1 MNVAKR
7 DYYEVL
13 GVDKGADDQ
22 ILKGAYRKLA
32 LKYHPDRNPN
42 DHAAEEKF
50 KEAAEAYSVLS
61 DAQKR
66 AAYDRYGHAGVQSA
80 AAGAG
85 GGFDPGQFAGFE
97 DILGEFFGFGDMFGG
112 GGGRRR
118 TRAQRGEDLPFE
130 LEISFEDMMK
140 GLSADIQVPR
150 MEACGRCSGKGAE
163 PEDGLTQCPV
173 CRGRGEIHY
182 QQSFLTVRRTCSQC
196 NGRGQIIRRPCHDCK
211 GDGYIRKEK
220 KLKINIPAGVD
231 TGTRLRLTGEGQPG
245 ANGGPP
251 GDLYVLLKVQEHP
264 IFDRENDDLLCTVP
278 VNVAEAAL
286 GKEIEILT
294 FDGLQTVKVPEGT
307 QKGAKIKLKGLGVP
321 HVQAHGRGDLYVNID
336 VRIPTKLSREQRKLF
351 EQLRETLPVENEPQ
365 EKSLLDKVKDYFM

>member
-13 GVDKGADDQ
+13 GVDRGADDQ
-22 ILKGAYRKLA
+22 VLKGAYRKLA
-32 LKYHPDRNPN
+32 LKYHPDRNPG

-50 KEAAEAYSVLS
+50 KEAAEAYSVLT
-61 DAQKR
+61 DPQKR

-80 AAGAG
+80 ASGAG

-130 LEISFEDMMK
+130 LEISFDDMMK
-140 GLSADIQVPR
+140 GLTADIQVPR

-211 GDGYIRKEK
+211 GEGYLRKEK

-231 TGTRLRLTGEGQPG
+231 TGTRLRLSGEGQPG

-286 GKEIEILT
+286 GKDVDILT

-307 QKGAKIKLKGLGVP
+307 QKGARIKLKGLGVP
-321 HVQAHGRGDLYVNID
+321 HVQGHGRGDLYVNID

-351 EQLRETLPVENEPQ
+351 EQLRDTLPVENEPQ